1 MRALLSRTPGGPDT
15 LVLSDLPDPVPGP
28 DAVLVRI
35 EACGVNF
42 PDVLIIED
50 KYQFRPERPFA
61 PGAEIAG
68 VVEAVGADVTGLSPG
83 DRVAALPGWGGM
95 AEKMAIPAQDCVR
108 IPDTTPFDE
117 AAAFIMT
124 YGTSHHALR
133 QRAELKPGQTVLIL
147 GAAGGVGLAAVE
159 LAKAMGARV
168 IAAASDEEKLALAR
182 AHGADETV
190 LYPHGP
196 FDTAGRKALA
206 ALFKDACGPGGADV
220 ILDPVGGDYSEAA
233 LRAIAW
239 NGRFL
244 VVGFPAGL
252 PALPLNLPLLKGCS
266 VVGVFYGAFCER
278 ERPANRANLD
288 ELLDLY
294 RAGRIKPS
302 IHARYPLAQGS
313 HAIAALSARQA
324 LGKIVVMVQE

>member
-68 VVEAVGADVTGLSPG
+68 VVEVVGADVTGLSPG

-95 AEKMAIPAQDCVR
+95 AEKMVIPAQDCVR
-108 IPDTTPFDE
+108 IPDTMPFDE

-168 IAAASDEEKLALAR
+168 IAAASDAEKLALAR
-182 AHGADETV
+182 ARGADETV

-278 ERPANRANLD
+278 ERLANRANLD

-302 IHARYPLAQGS
+302 IHSRYPLAQGS
-313 HAIAALSARQA
+313 DAIAALSARQA

>member
-1 MRALLSRTPGGPDT
+1 MRALLSQTPGGPDT
-15 LVLSDLPDPVPGP
+15 LALSDLPDPVPGP

-68 VVEAVGADVTGLSPG
+68 VVEAVGAEVTGLSPG

-95 AEKMAIPAQDCVR
+95 AGKMVIPARDCVR
-108 IPDTTPFDE
+108 IPDAMPFDE

-206 ALFKDACGPGGADV
+206 ALFKEACGPGGADV
-220 ILDPVGGDYSEAA
+220 ILDPAGGDYSEAA

-278 ERPANRANLD
+278 ERQTNRANLD
-288 ELLDLY
+288 ELLDFY

-302 IHARYPLAQGS
+302 IHARYPLAQGGD
-313 HAIAALSARQA
+313 AIAALSARQA